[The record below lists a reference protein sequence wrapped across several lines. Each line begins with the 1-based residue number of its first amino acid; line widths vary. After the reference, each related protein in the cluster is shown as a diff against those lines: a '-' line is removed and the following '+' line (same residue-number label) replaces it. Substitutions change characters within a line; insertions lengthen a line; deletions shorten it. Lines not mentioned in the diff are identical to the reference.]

1 MKTIS
6 YFGDEKFLF
15 GIKELQNQLRFTLS
29 NTGKKIYCTQQG
41 SGVTIDVEEDCV
53 RFFYG
58 KEKEFFRGFALALE
72 YAENIGKH
80 IEVQCLFEEFGTMQ
94 SCSAGIKSVEE
105 IKTFIR
111 QSAILGYT
119 YIGLYTETTY
129 EVENEPYF
137 GYKAG
142 KYTKDEII
150 EMVEYGEK
158 FQVEIIP
165 YIQTLGHMA
174 PLFSWNEYYS
184 VKDINDTLLV
194 EFDKTYMLI
203 ENMLKSLRSMYKT
216 NRINLGMDEAYYM
229 GFGRYYWF
237 IDDKPKD
244 RIKLYIDHVKKVLAL
259 ADKYG
264 FTDAEI
270 WHDNIFNMKFKGYL
284 VPPKEL
290 WQPFEEEI
298 VKTFPNVK
306 MRFWYYGLND
316 VDEFDRYFS
325 YIKMLSN
332 NVQFASAVFG
342 WGSFCPQQYKPPRFI
357 EATKVGCLKNG
368 VTDILVTIWTG
379 KISPL
384 TFMASFYDFI
394 EGCSTACGYDK
405 NVHFAFLFGYT
416 YDEFLEL
423 DLPDKLKFDGVE
435 QPTAGN
441 PSFYCLVN
449 DPLLGIMEKH
459 IPSHAEQYFKS
470 CAERLGELAKRENF
484 LSFLFRFESVLCETL
499 SCKALLSTKIKHA
512 YDNKDKDA
520 LLQIVK
526 SIPKIYNQVEIFYK
540 EYKNYWKSINKHT
553 LFAIFDNRFGGMLAR
568 LNYAKEVLQN
578 FVNGEIDYIEEL
590 EEDRLPISKQTE
602 GKIVNS
608 TNWDFVSLGS
618 KTRL

>member
-1 MKTIS
+1 MKAIA

-15 GIKELQNQLRFTLS
+15 GIKELQEQLRFTLS
-29 NTGKKIYCTQQG
+29 GEGKKIYCTQ
-41 SGVTIDVEEDCV
+41 SGTGISIDVEADCV
-53 RFFYG
+53 HFYYG
-58 KEKEFFRGFALALE
+58 KEKEFFRGFALAVE
-72 YAENIGKH
+72 YAESVGKH
-80 IEVQCLFEEFGTMQ
+80 LEAECLFDEFGTMH

-142 KYTKDEII
+142 RYKKDEII
-150 EMVEYGEK
+150 EMVSYGEQ

-165 YIQTLGHMA
+165 YIQTLGHML

-194 EFDKTYMLI
+194 EFDRTYQLI

-216 NRINLGMDEAYYM
+216 NRINLGMDEAYFM

-244 RIKLYIDHVKKVLAL
+244 RIQLYIDHVKKVLAL
-259 ADKYG
+259 ANKYG

-290 WQPFEEEI
+290 WQPFDEEI
-298 VKTFPNVK
+298 TKNFPDVKI
-306 MRFWYYGLND
+306 RFWYYGLND
-316 VDEFDRYFS
+316 VSEFDRYFS

-342 WGSFCPQQYKPPRFI
+342 WYSFCPQQYKPPRFI
-357 EATKVGCLKNG
+357 EATKDGCLQNG

-394 EGCSTACGYDK
+394 EGCSKTLGYDK
-405 NVHFAFLFGYT
+405 NDHFKFLFGYT
-416 YDEFLEL
+416 YDEFLAL
-423 DLPDKLKFDGVE
+423 DLPDKLCFYTQ
-435 QPTAGN
+435 QPTGGN
-441 PSFYCLVN
+441 PSFYCLVD
-449 DPLLGIMEKH
+449 DPLLGIAEKH
-459 IPSHAEQYFKS
+459 IPSHAETYFS
-470 CAERLGELAKRENF
+470 VCAKKLDKLAKRDSF
-484 LSFLFRFESVLCETL
+484 LSFIFKFESVLCKTL
-499 SCKALLSTKIKHA
+499 SYKALLSTKIKRA
-512 YDNKDKDA
+512 YDNGDKEALTKIIKD
-520 LLQIVK
+520 
-526 SIPKIYNQVEIFYK
+526 IPKISKQVKIFYT
-540 EYKNYWKSINKHT
+540 EYKNYWKKINKHT
-553 LFAIFDNRFGGMLAR
+553 QFAIFDNRFGGLLAR
-568 LNYAKEVLQN
+568 LDYAKEVLLSY
-578 FVNGEIDYIEEL
+578 VNGEIEYIEEL
-590 EEDRLPISKQTE
+590 EEERLPIDRRTN
-602 GKIVNS
+602 GKIITNA
-608 TNWDFVSLGS
+608 NWDFLSLGS